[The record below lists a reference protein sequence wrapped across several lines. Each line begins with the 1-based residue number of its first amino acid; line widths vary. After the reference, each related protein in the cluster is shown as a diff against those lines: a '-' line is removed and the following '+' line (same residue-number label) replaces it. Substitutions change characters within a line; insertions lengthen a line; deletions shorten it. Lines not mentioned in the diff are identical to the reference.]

1 MSVEEGLTAAQL
13 KWLATE
19 SANPLNSGHTAWI
32 LMSMAMVQLMLPGLA
47 FFYAGLLHRR
57 SVVTMIMQN
66 FAAMGLIFVLWFLF
80 VFSLCFGETWY
91 FFGSILTYPCFLNV
105 DGEPLKAANDGEVVV
120 SDIPGLVFAAY
131 QGARCPRMPH
141 VLFCFPQRRP
151 SQHPLH

>member
-1 MSVEEGLTAAQL
+1 MSEITEAQKL
-13 KWLATE
+13 WLATE
-19 SANPLNSGHTAWI
+19 AGNSLNSGHTAWI

-80 VFSLCFGETWY
+80 VFSLCFGETWV

-105 DGEPLKAANDGEVVV
+105 NGEPLQRVGATVIP
-120 SDIPGLVFAAY
+120 DIPGLVFAAY
-131 QGARCPRMPH
+131 QGARCPRLP
-141 VLFCFPQRRP
+141 LTLLCFPQRRS
-151 SQHPLH
+151 SQRPLH

>member
-1 MSVEEGLTAAQL
+1 MSVTEAQL

-19 SANPLNSGHTAWI
+19 SSNPLNSGHTAWI

-105 DGEPLKAANDGEVVV
+105 DGDPLSFVP
-120 SDIPGLVFAAY
+120 DIPGLVFAAY